1 MCRLRKVWQV
11 SRGANNMR
19 VLALTSL
26 VALLC
31 GCEAKVDDL
40 QVFVAEVKQTTPV
53 SIEPYPEFSSKPLFV
68 YSAQELRSPFQHPR
82 NMGVE
87 VQVASQPNCAQPD
100 FKRAKEPLEK
110 FGIDAL
116 SVTGVF
122 TSNGKKWALIQSNTG
137 SLFKATVGNHL
148 GLFFGQINNI
158 NNGTVSFTEML
169 PDGAGCWQKKQATL
183 TMLSKAGENNV

>member
-1 MCRLRKVWQV
+1 MKLLVI
-11 SRGANNMR
+11 GALAI
-19 VLALTSL
+19 VLCA
-26 VALLC
+26 C
-31 GCEAKVDDL
+31 DAKIDDL
-40 QVFVAEVKQTTPV
+40 QLYVTEVQQNTPV
-53 SIEPYPEFSSKPLFV
+53 SIEPYPEFDAKPTFI
-68 YSAQELRSPFQHPR
+68 YSAESLRSPFQHPR
-82 NMGVE
+82 NVGVE
-87 VQVASQPNCAQPD
+87 MKPSSQPNCAQPE
-100 FKRAKEPLEK
+100 FARTKQPLEK

-137 SLFKATVGNHL
+137 SLFKVTKGDHL
-148 GLFFGQINNI
+148 GLFFGTIDSI